1 MPLYT
6 GLLVITPKL
15 PTLSN
20 TTYMFFIGQAF
31 YSQLILLAVQDRPFP
46 YQIVGTLGQSCQQM
60 SKKKMNGM
68 PDFSSLSADDQ
79 TKLIASN
86 VPLLHVFQE
95 AGCIGDPDSGLTK
108 GNHPFFV
115 FYFWKTSMQL
125 YIVF

>member
-1 MPLYT
+1 MVL
-6 GLLVITPKL
+6 
-15 PTLSN
+15 
-20 TTYMFFIGQAF
+20 GQAF
-31 YSQLILLAVQDRPFP
+31 FSQLILLAVQDRPFP

-95 AGCIGDPDSGLTK
+95 AGCVGEPDTGLTK
-108 GNHPFFV
+108 GNTYTH
-115 FYFWKTSMQL
+115 QL
-125 YIVF
+125 LS

>member
-46 YQIVGTLGQSCQQM
+46 YQMVKGIEKGCDAFA
-60 SKKKMNGM
+60 KKKMSGL

-108 GNHPFFV
+108 GKHPFFV
-115 FYFWKTSMQL
+115 FYF
-125 YIVF
+125 